1 MQHVTYLMPS
11 SHCVGCV
18 GINNLFIF
26 LKFWDPSRN
35 VSQLQQDIIDFVY
48 LKVKTKLLEKY
59 TAEIL
64 FSKGCWLKFADGGI
78 CQNGR
83 GLNENIL
90 SKICMKTFRLDC
102 SAECGLLMTLRKGIF
117 VSRLS
122 KMLLLK
128 IDDFRLTFKS
138 QKTKIS
144 DKTFCIFQKQFI
156 LVDFIISFR

>member
-1 MQHVTYLMPS
+1 MLIH
-11 SHCVGCV
+11 
-18 GINNLFIF
+18 
-26 LKFWDPSRN
+26 
-35 VSQLQQDIIDFVY
+35 
-48 LKVKTKLLEKY
+48 
-59 TAEIL
+59 EIYEY
-64 FSKGCWLKFADGGI
+64 FDS
-78 CQNGR
+78 
-83 GLNENIL
+83 
-90 SKICMKTFRLDC
+90 MKTFRLDC

-128 IDDFRLTFKS
+128 IDAFRLTFKS